1 MTALDT
7 DQGLVA
13 PEPEPAASSR
23 ARVLVADDDHDVRRL
38 LVENL
43 ELDGYDVTA
52 CDNGE
57 DARELARTTG
67 PDVIVLDVMMPKR
80 DGFDVLASLKSNPA
94 TRGIPVVLLSAK
106 ARDEDVWQ
114 GWRAGADYYVTKP
127 FNLDEL
133 LRFIDQAVDKVARS
147 RG

>member
-1 MTALDT
+1 
-7 DQGLVA
+7 
-13 PEPEPAASSR
+13 
-23 ARVLVADDDHDVRRL
+23 VLVADDDHDVRRL

-43 ELDGYDVTA
+43 VLEGYRVTS
-52 CDNGE
+52 CDNGD
-57 DARELARTTG
+57 DARDLARTTA

-80 DGFDVLASLKSNPA
+80 DGFDVLAALKSNPA

-133 LRFIDQAVDKVARS
+133 LRFIDQAVDKVTRS

>member
-1 MTALDT
+1 MQVL
-7 DQGLVA
+7 LV
-13 PEPEPAASSR
+13 
-23 ARVLVADDDHDVRRL
+23 DDDANLRAL
-38 LVENL
+38 L
-43 ELDGYDVTA
+43 
-52 CDNGE
+52 
-57 DARELARTTG
+57 RTTFDVFDIAVEEAG
-67 PDVIVLDVMMPKR
+67 SAAEARALIRDAKPDVIVLDVMMPKR

-94 TRGIPVVLLSAK
+94 TRGIPVVLLSAR

-133 LRFIDQAVDKVARS
+133 LRFIDQAVDKVTRS

>member
-1 MTALDT
+1 MRALEADT
-7 DQGLVA
+7 RPPSAGIGAA
-13 PEPEPAASSR
+13 PR

-43 ELDGYDVTA
+43 AMEGYAVTS
-52 CDNGE
+52 CDNGD
-57 DARELARTTG
+57 DARDLARTTA

-80 DGFDVLASLKSNPA
+80 DGFDVLAALKSNPA

-106 ARDEDVWQ
+106 ASDEDVWQ

-133 LRFIDQAVDKVARS
+133 LRFIDQAVDKVTRS